1 MIALMAPRF
10 GSVNWSNF
18 SGTSSKEMRWVIQM
32 SVLILPWR
40 MRLMISGKSEGRALR
55 EARKVGSRRW
65 KMGACGR
72 TFSYPRVFFFSVMPE
87 MVVGSDHV
95 RAA

>member
-1 MIALMAPRF
+1 
-10 GSVNWSNF
+10 
-18 SGTSSKEMRWVIQM
+18 
-32 SVLILPWR
+32 
-40 MRLMISGKSEGRALR
+40 MISGKSEGRALR